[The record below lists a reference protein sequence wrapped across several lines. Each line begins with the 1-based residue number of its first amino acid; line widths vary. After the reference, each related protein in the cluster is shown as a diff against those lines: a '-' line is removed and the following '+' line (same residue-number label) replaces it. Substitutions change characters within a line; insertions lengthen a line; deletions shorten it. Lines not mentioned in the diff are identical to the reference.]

1 MTPRPGRTG
10 ATKQKLFAATLT
22 LVGSKGMAAL
32 TVDDIAA
39 AAGVAKGTV
48 YYNFGSKDALIEA
61 LLRHGV
67 DLLADRLRTA
77 EGDAGDT
84 LAMLVDGALA
94 FFAEYP
100 AFGQLLVS
108 ELWRTPGQW
117 HQTLTL
123 LRDQVISI
131 IRAQLERLS
140 GAGQLPDGVDVRT
153 AAAALFGTVLVVAMD
168 WQVFQPQRKRTEVR
182 DSVLL
187 LVRGIRGT

>member
-1 MTPRPGRTG
+1 
-10 ATKQKLFAATLT
+10 
-22 LVGSKGMAAL
+22 MAAL

-61 LLRHGV
+61 LLRYGV